1 MTIYET
7 IVKAYPELEGADLF
21 GAGITLQDDSD
32 GQGAFIAEWA
42 YSQPLPQGLKV
53 GK

>member
-7 IVKAYPELEGADLF
+7 ITTVYPELEGADLF
-21 GAGITLQDDSD
+21 GAGIMLQDDSD
-32 GQGAFIAEWA
+32 GQGVFIAEWG
-42 YSQPLPQGLKV
+42 YSKPLPNGMKV